1 MRGDDSL
8 FARTSSSVG
17 HGSFKTVEIGRMTSQ
32 ASLEAA
38 DEKARKDRL
47 VAIALMC
54 GALLCFACLDTSA
67 KWLNRYMDPIQTVW
81 VRYIGSI
88 IFVTALINP
97 ATHPG
102 VLKTNRLALQV
113 ARSLLLF
120 LSTILNFFALRY
132 LQLVE
137 TMSILFSTPLIVA
150 LIAGPLLGEWAG
162 PRRLAAIGV
171 GFIGVLVVTRPGI
184 GGLHP
189 AALLSVA
196 GAFCY
201 ALYSIATRVLAA
213 HDSSETTMVYSGF
226 AGVALTTPIIPF
238 VWSAPASAMV
248 WLIMFAVG
256 AFGALGHWMLI
267 LAHRR
272 APAPILAPFIYTQ
285 IVWMIALGLIVFG
298 DVPDGWTLA
307 GAGIVVMSGLY
318 LLYRER
324 VRKAPPSQ
332 AAG

>member
-1 MRGDDSL
+1 
-8 FARTSSSVG
+8 
-17 HGSFKTVEIGRMTSQ
+17 MTSQ
-32 ASLEAA
+32 ASLDAA
-38 DEKARKDRL
+38 DEKARRDRL
-47 VAIALMC
+47 LAITLMC
-54 GALLCFACLDTSA
+54 GALMCFACLDTSA

-88 IFVTALINP
+88 LFVTALINP
-97 ATHPG
+97 VTHPG
-102 VLKTNRLALQV
+102 ALKSNRLALQL

-162 PRRLAAIGV
+162 PRRLAAIAV
-171 GFIGVLVVTRPGI
+171 GFVGVLVVTRPGI

-201 ALYSIATRVLAA
+201 ALYSLATRVLAA

-226 AGVALTTPIIPF
+226 AGVVLTTPIIPF
-238 VWSAPASAMV
+238 VWTAPPSLMV
-248 WLIMFAVG
+248 WLVMFAVG
-256 AFGALGHWMLI
+256 AFGALGHWLLI
-267 LAHRR
+267 VAHRY
-272 APAPILAPFIYTQ
+272 APAPVRAPFIYTQ

-298 DVPDGWTLA
+298 DVPDAWTLT
-307 GAGIVVMSGLY
+307 GAGIVVLSGLY

-324 VRKAPPSQ
+324 EQKTSASRT
-332 AAG
+332 AG